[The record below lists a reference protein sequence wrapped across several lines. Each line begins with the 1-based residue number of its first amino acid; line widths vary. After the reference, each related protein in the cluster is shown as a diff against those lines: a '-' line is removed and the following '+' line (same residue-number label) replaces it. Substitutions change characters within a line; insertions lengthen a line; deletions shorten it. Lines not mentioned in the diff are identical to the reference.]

1 MPRKNERVC
10 PCCHQLIK
18 AEKLVDPLKL
28 KALRGMLAQRL
39 APELVRGKVKPL
51 SQRRMG
57 HILGISESTYR
68 NYETGKTA
76 VPPAVAYKVQQIW
89 SGKKIFR
96 GENEPTPEQLERYTR
111 QQLRDI
117 ERQKRLAAITD
128 PNIPPPEKP

>member
-1 MPRKNERVC
+1 MPRANERVC

-28 KALRGMLAQRL
+28 KALRGLLGKRL
-39 APELVRGKVKPL
+39 VPVAIRDRARPV
-51 SQRRMG
+51 SQRRMA

-68 NYETGKTA
+68 NYETGKTP

-89 SGKKIFR
+89 SGKRIFR
-96 GENEPTPEQLERYTR
+96 GENEPTPEQLARYTR

-128 PNIPPPEKP
+128 PDIPLPEEP